1 MANTIKEELI
11 SKHREYIMPSVHTSY
26 EQPLCIEKGEGEYLT
41 DFDGKKYLDFYTG
54 IMVVISG
61 HCNKK
66 VTDAVSEQIRKIQHS
81 TSFFIN
87 KPVVELAE
95 KLAKITPGKLKQSF
109 FVNSGSEAVEGAIN
123 LAQIYTGRDTVIG
136 LQHGY
141 HGRTLLTKT
150 LTAISVWR
158 EGQTN
163 ISNIRYTPNAYCYR
177 CLFNSTPRNCDMTCA
192 KYLEEVIQTQTKGE
206 VACLVAET
214 IQGVGGLI
222 VPPKDYFKV
231 LSEITRKY
239 GGLLIIDEVQCGFG
253 RAGGKMFA
261 IEHYDVEP
269 DIMAMAK
276 GLANGFPIGA
286 FISSK
291 EVASCFYGPTVSTFG
306 GNPVSSA
313 AAAANIDYLLEN
325 KIVENSEKMGKVLEE
340 ELLILKEKYRI
351 IGDIRGRGLFWGIE
365 LVKDR
370 KTKEPASE
378 EAEILLQ
385 LCKDNG
391 LIIGQSGDY
400 FHVLRLGPPLNISRD
415 KILEGV
421 KILDKAFSKL
431 KYK

>member
-1 MANTIKEELI
+1 MGSIKKEELL
-11 SKHREYIMPSVHTSY
+11 SKHKEYMMPSVHTSFK
-26 EQPLCIEKGEGEYLT
+26 EPLCIKKGENEYLT
-41 DFDGKKYLDFYTG
+41 DLEGKKYLDFYTG

-66 VTDAVSEQIRKIQHS
+66 VTDAVSKQIREIQHS

-87 KPVVELAE
+87 IPVVELAE

-109 FVNSGSEAVEGAIN
+109 FVNSGSEAVEGAVN
-123 LAQIYTGRDTVIG
+123 LAQIFTGKETIIG

-141 HGRTLLTKT
+141 HGRTLLART

-163 ISNIRYTPNAYCYR
+163 VPNIRYTPNAYCYR
-177 CLFNSTPRNCDMTCA
+177 CQFNSTPDCCDMACA
-192 KYLEEVIQTQTKGE
+192 RYLEEVIQSQTKGE
-206 VACLVAET
+206 IACLIAET

-269 DIMAMAK
+269 DIMVMAK
-276 GLANGFPIGA
+276 GLANGFPIGV
-286 FISSK
+286 FISS
-291 EVASCFYGPTVSTFG
+291 EEIASCFHGPTVSTFG

-313 AAAANIDYLLEN
+313 AASANIDYLIEN
-325 KIVENSEKMGKVLEE
+325 RIIENSEKVGEFFKEQ
-340 ELLILKEKYRI
+340 LLLLK
-351 IGDIRGRGLFWGIE
+351 
-365 LVKDR
+365 
-370 KTKEPASE
+370 
-378 EAEILLQ
+378 
-385 LCKDNG
+385 
-391 LIIGQSGDY
+391 
-400 FHVLRLGPPLNISRD
+400 
-415 KILEGV
+415 
-421 KILDKAFSKL
+421 
-431 KYK
+431 